1 MATQTQQIE
10 AVKKRPSILVPAA
23 AIVGVLIV
31 VWIVSSMRRSD
42 LPVRATKVER
52 QNISATIS
60 TNGKIEPVSNFEAHA
75 PASTSVKKIYVR
87 EGDRVKAGQ
96 LLMQLDDADARAN
109 AARALAQLRSAEAD
123 LKAVQSGGTR
133 EEVITNQ
140 AELNRAQAEL
150 GAAQRNLDA
159 VRKLQQTGAASPAE
173 LSDAEARLKNAQT
186 QVNLLQQKTTNR
198 YSSAELQRA
207 QAALEQARAGYTA
220 AEDQLGKSNIRSTVS
235 GTVYSL
241 PVKQGTFVNPGDP
254 LIQVADLTKVMV
266 RAFVD
271 EPDIGRLAEG
281 QPVKVTWDAV
291 PGRTWQGTV
300 THIPSTVTM
309 RGSRTVGEVTS
320 QVENSDRRLLPNTNV
335 SAVITTAKHES
346 AMTVPREAVHQD
358 EGGRYVLV
366 VDNNKL
372 KRQNVETS
380 ISNLTLIEVTNGLS
394 DGAVIA
400 LGSPTGQNLREGLP
414 VKVLQ

>member
-87 EGDRVKAGQ
+87 EGDRVKTGQ

-109 AARALAQLRSAEAD
+109 AARALAQLRAAEAD

-150 GAAQRNLDA
+150 GAAQRNLEA
-159 VRKLQQTGAASPAE
+159 VGKLQQTGAASAAE

-207 QAALEQARAGYTA
+207 EAALEQARAGYTA

-281 QPVKVTWDAV
+281 QPVK
-291 PGRTWQGTV
+291 
-300 THIPSTVTM
+300 
-309 RGSRTVGEVTS
+309 
-320 QVENSDRRLLPNTNV
+320 
-335 SAVITTAKHES
+335 
-346 AMTVPREAVHQD
+346 
-358 EGGRYVLV
+358 
-366 VDNNKL
+366 
-372 KRQNVETS
+372 
-380 ISNLTLIEVTNGLS
+380 
-394 DGAVIA
+394 
-400 LGSPTGQNLREGLP
+400 
-414 VKVLQ
+414 